1 MVKKTTTI
9 PMLLDIILN
18 RIERLDRYTRD
29 LSFEDY
35 SENEIIR
42 DACER
47 NIEVI
52 GEIAKDLFK
61 KANGTQLSVLNKYK
75 RQLLITYETK
85 NRLTHGYDD
94 INNKIMFSIYKNDLT
109 EFKKLII
116 NLKESLQ

>member
-9 PMLLDIILN
+9 PMLLDIILK
-18 RIERLDRYTRD
+18 RIERLERYTRD

-35 SENEIIR
+35 SSDEIIR

-61 KANGTQLSVLNKYK
+61 KATGWKLARVQ
-75 RQLLITYETK
+75 RQLEKL
-85 NRLTHGYDD
+85 LG
-94 INNKIMFSIYKNDLT
+94 
-109 EFKKLII
+109 KKVDVAIDRSLHEIFRPYI
-116 NLKESLQ
+116 EKDLKEI